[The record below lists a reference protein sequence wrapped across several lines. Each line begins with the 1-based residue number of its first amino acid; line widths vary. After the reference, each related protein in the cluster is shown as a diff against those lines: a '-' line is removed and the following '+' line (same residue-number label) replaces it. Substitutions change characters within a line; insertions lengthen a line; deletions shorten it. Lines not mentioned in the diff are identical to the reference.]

1 MEIKQGYTYHIK
13 DEYFEVAQNQ
23 YLLKNKENGKYR
35 PTMYCIKDDK
45 YELYWMIPISSQYD
59 KYAGIKDELVRKGKK
74 CKGIVLGEYDGR
86 KAAFLIQNMFPVTA
100 EYIDHVHTRNGNPVP
115 VNKKLHDII
124 KRNVRSFILMS
135 EKGIKVTFTD
145 IMELRNKFIRKF

>member
-1 MEIKQGYTYHIK
+1 M
-13 DEYFEVAQNQ
+13 
-23 YLLKNKENGKYR
+23 
-35 PTMYCIKDDK
+35 
-45 YELYWMIPISSQYD
+45 
-59 KYAGIKDELVRKGKK
+59 VRKTKK